1 MPHAR
6 AALRIAAVLLAL
18 LSSGLANAT
27 VLFPGDTNV
36 PIIEKAFDATPIIQ
50 KSRAFTFG
58 NVSGTVTDA
67 VISVDGFLAFE
78 TQVTLTDAPST
89 FSVDQVLRTSYAGF
103 TADAR
108 PETDRG
114 GPHAPSFGDRS
125 ADGSVVSFDFTD
137 GITTTGSSSF
147 FVILTNATKF
157 AETGTLQLGSGGELS
172 PPITVFTP
180 IAAAVPE
187 PSEYAMLVIAGG
199 LLALRLRR
207 SRVA

>member
-18 LSSGLANAT
+18 LFSGLANAT
-27 VLFPGDTNV
+27 LLAPGDTNV

-50 KSRAFTFG
+50 KSRPFTFG

-89 FSVDQVLRTSYAGF
+89 FSVDQILRTSYAGF
-103 TADAR
+103 TTDAR

-114 GPHAPSFGDRS
+114 GPRAPSFGDRS
-125 ADGSVVSFDFTD
+125 ADGSIVSFDFTD
-137 GITTTGSSSF
+137 AITTTGSSSF

-172 PPITVFTP
+172 PSITVFTP
-180 IAAAVPE
+180 VASVPE
-187 PSEYAMLVIAGG
+187 PSECAMLVVAGA

-207 SRVA
+207 SRRA